1 MTSKKEPGRAFIVGC
16 PRSGT
21 TWTLLL
27 AALHPQ
33 AVALQQTD
41 VMRRLFYYS
50 DWFEKG
56 HTYGRCALTSHAH
69 EGLSTSHAG
78 LTRVGLERLLDP
90 ERVRDLVRPL
100 SDEIFELA
108 LRTNPEASVVVEQ
121 TPEHIAVA
129 EQILRIYPDASFV
142 HVVRDPRAVFASH
155 RDSGW
160 ARPNSFSHDPILV
173 AEEWIR
179 EVSRGR
185 AIAGLTERY
194 IEVYYERLKSDTDA
208 ELQRFYSFL
217 GLSSDAKARARAIE
231 ACALDRLRE
240 ANLAPKG
247 FFRRGEATGWRDE
260 LSKSEVRVIEHLCG
274 PLMTELGYELTTT
287 AANAPLRLRLR
298 QQRARMGE
306 QLRRVANDGNGL
318 SGRIL
323 ALGARYSPTLRR
335 ALRAR
340 H

>member
-1 MTSKKEPGRAFIVGC
+1 MRRAFIVGC

-27 AALHPQ
+27 AALHPE

-50 DWFEKG
+50 DWFETG
-56 HTYGRCALTSHAH
+56 HTYGRCALTVHPQ
-69 EGLSTSHAG
+69 EGIPASSGG

-90 ERVRDLVRPL
+90 ERLRELVRPL
-100 SDEIFELA
+100 SDEVFEQA
-108 LRTNPEASVVVEQ
+108 LRTNPKASLVIEQ

-129 EQILRIYPDASFV
+129 EQILRIYPDAYFV

-185 AIAGLTERY
+185 AIAGMTDRY
-194 IEVYYERLKSDTDA
+194 MEVYYERLKTETDA

-217 GLSSDAKARARAIE
+217 ELPSDTASRARVIE
-231 ACALDRLRE
+231 ACGLDQLRK

-247 FFRRGEATGWRDE
+247 FFRRGEAAGWRDE
-260 LSKSEVRVIEHLCG
+260 LSRSEVAVIEHMCG
-274 PLMTELGYELTTT
+274 PLMTELGYEPT
-287 AANAPLRLRLR
+287 ATLANAPLRLRLR

-306 QLRRVANDGNGL
+306 QLRRVANEGNGIASRL
-318 SGRIL
+318 L
-323 ALGARYSPTLRR
+323 TFGARFSPTLRR
-335 ALRAR
+335 ALRPR
-340 H
+340 Q